1 MVQHRN
7 LARNERLGIDPND
20 YSDPYAWHDNYH
32 SDSDDNYI
40 KEPNARIF
48 DTCVN
53 YSRNPSDD

>member
-20 YSDPYAWHDNYH
+20 YSDPYAWHDNYR
-32 SDSDDNYI
+32 SDSDDNYS

-48 DTCVN
+48 DT
-53 YSRNPSDD
+53 SRNPSDD